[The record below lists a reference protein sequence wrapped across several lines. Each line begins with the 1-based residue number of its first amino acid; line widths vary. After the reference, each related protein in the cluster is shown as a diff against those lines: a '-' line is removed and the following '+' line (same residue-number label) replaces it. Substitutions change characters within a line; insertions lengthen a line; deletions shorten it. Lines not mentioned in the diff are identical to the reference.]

1 MFVVVLEYLKSLQEV
16 DALLAAHVKF
26 LEEQYAQKKF
36 ICSGRRNPRI
46 GGVIIANVTDRGE
59 LEGILAQDP
68 FYREKA
74 AKYEIIEFT
83 PTKMDERFA
92 CFVAE
97 V

>member
-1 MFVVVLEYLKSLQEV
+1 MFVVVLEYLKPLQEV
-16 DALLAAHVKF
+16 DALLAAHVRF
-26 LEEQYAQKKF
+26 LEEQYSEKKF
-36 ICSGRRNPRI
+36 ICSGRRNPRS
-46 GGVIIANVTDRGE
+46 GGVIIANVTDRNE
-59 LEGILAQDP
+59 LDGILAQDP
-68 FYREKA
+68 FYQEKA